1 MEGHSGP
8 SPMTAS
14 ISECVCLGIGPIMSS
29 WSSDWVTSCIK
40 AYVHD
45 IFNVRE
51 YVALILA
58 SLISSSYWRLGYM
71 HKQDIISCGT

>member
-40 AYVHD
+40 AYVRN

-51 YVALILA
+51 YEALILA
-58 SLISSSYWRLGYM
+58 SPSQKRHPIFLLALGV
-71 HKQDIISCGT
+71 HA